1 MERALN
7 PEILAL
13 ALGDHATL
21 PSPSKLSELMTSAE
35 LGLLQRKPAFDADL
49 LGNGWYLHAIG
60 SSKYALKTYGIERQR
75 AAFQVSAHIFDL
87 YLQSQDLERTER
99 LKYSFASQV
108 AYLRSQLDPNAIAI
122 FGRIKSIFNPSLKL
136 TQDPEEIALSC
147 AVSLL
152 GMNVDYVYRLTTLIR
167 NEINL
172 FVTEWDLESIF
183 DTPFG
188 ASGGVALAT
197 RDLISY
203 LIYGR
208 TGNLDRAREL
218 LINSIRSEAS
228 SSDQISRWVAAHL
241 LNLTGD
247 LQNSSIWTVLPP
259 DVSPNVRRAFSM
271 ASPKILSLW
280 PPQIQLF
287 DESKTKGINPLSSE
301 VKRLFLAT
309 PTSGGKTLLAQLLI
323 ISHLSTTDTSVCY
336 IAPTRSLCRE
346 VAASL
351 EKRLRYLEKEIRTEL
366 PEGNWA
372 DDLLA
377 QLNPNPEVE
386 VMTPERLSYLLHV
399 DGEGVLQKFGMFI
412 FDEVHT
418 IGELGRGWTLEEELA
433 YLQYATE
440 GRNHRIAFI
449 SAAIG
454 NKIQFIEWL
463 GKNGNDVVQLSS
475 DWRGPRRLY
484 TIWRTEPDWQKPTE
498 ELPSKRAKYAKR
510 LIYPLHGRLDTLLPH
525 SKDFYSFQMSDPI
538 GQLALK
544 SDARGE
550 NRTRDNENSTPYY
563 KMLVPLIQ
571 HLALSGPVLIV
582 ESTIPRT
589 INLAKAIASELQD
602 QESPAISQL
611 LDMVDTKLGT
621 EHSLRDT
628 LSKGV
633 AYHHGSLPQEVRSLI
648 EDSVSQGQLNIL
660 VATTTMTD
668 GINLP
673 VRSVVIASQ
682 GSYTKEGYEE
692 FITGPKLINAIG
704 RAGRAAKETEGI
716 VVLALNQKISKDD
729 FQRFTPDPSAMT
741 VTSNIATQRA
751 LEALANFEDLVRQN
765 EDAIF
770 QVNHQII
777 SKFLSFIWFFAFEVE
792 RRNELLDNDKLLQF
806 LTKTLA
812 WAQLN
817 EDNQKRWFS
826 VAQKLVSQYS
836 KANPS
841 ARKRWASSGTSLNSA
856 RVLEQI
862 AYEISTELESVA
874 GHLAL
879 VDAINLILD
888 KDRIGRILAL
898 SESPQRK
905 VFTARSGLN
914 RQEVQFPVKD
924 ILRDWVMGEELVVI
938 SNSFFG
944 QIDDIDFRFEQVGE
958 YTNDYFENFFPWVF
972 GTIISW
978 TNSILIEK
986 GSTQTLPRAIP
997 AHIRWGVKNKAAL
1010 ALMFQGI
1017 ISRSLANKIGTIW
1030 EESSMDIDVHSW
1042 LRSMDINEWRERFS
1056 ASIPE
1061 LRNLLEFARI
1071 RRGGI
1076 AADVINKGAIVI
1088 DVQALENEL
1097 SLTEV
1102 LLLPEAESD
1111 ISPIGLWSGG
1121 KLVARILSRDQA
1133 DVASLLSTGLV
1144 FAKLEINSGVGKL
1157 ELSLIAVE

>member
-1 MERALN
+1 MERALD
-7 PEILAL
+7 PEMLAL
-13 ALGDHATL
+13 ALGEHAVL
-21 PSPSKLSELMTSAE
+21 PTPSGLSELITRAE
-35 LGLLQRKPAFDADL
+35 LGLLHRKPAFDDDL
-49 LGNGWYLHAIG
+49 LRNGWYLHAIG
-60 SSKYALKTYGIERQR
+60 SSKYALKTYGISRQR

-87 YLQSQDLERTER
+87 YLQSQDLEHAER

-122 FGRIKSIFNPSLKL
+122 FARIKSLVKPDLSLIYNS
-136 TQDPEEIALSC
+136 EEIALSC

-152 GMNVDYVYRLTTLIR
+152 GMNADYVYRLTNQIR
-167 NEINL
+167 AQIN
-172 FVTEWDLESIF
+172 FYVAEWEVESIF

-197 RDLISY
+197 RNLISY

-208 TGNLDRAREL
+208 NESLDRAREFL
-218 LINSIRSEAS
+218 VNAIRSEAS

-241 LNLTGD
+241 LNLAGD

-259 DVSPNVRRAFSM
+259 DVSPSARRAFSM
-271 ASPKILSLW
+271 ASPKILTLW

-287 DESKTKGINPLSSE
+287 DESKSKGINPLSPE

-323 ISHLSTTDTSVCY
+323 VSHLSITNTSVCY
-336 IAPTRSLCRE
+336 VAPTRSLCRE

-366 PEGNWA
+366 PEESWI
-372 DDLLA
+372 DDLLDL
-377 QLNPNPEVE
+377 LNPNPEVE
-386 VMTPERLSYLLHV
+386 VMTPERLSYLLRV
-399 DGEGVLQKFGMFI
+399 DSERVLQKFGMFI

-418 IGELGRGWTLEEELA
+418 VGEMGRGWTLEEELA

-440 GRNHRIAFI
+440 GKDHRIAFI
-449 SAAIG
+449 SAAVG

-463 GKNGNDVVQLSS
+463 GKNGDEVVPLSS

-484 TIWRTEPDWQKPTE
+484 TIWRTEPDWLKPSLK
-498 ELPSKRAKYAKR
+498 LPSKRAQFAR
-510 LIYPLHGRLDTLLPH
+510 RIIYPLHGRLDTLIPH
-525 SKDFYSFQMSDPI
+525 SKAFYSFQTSDSI

-544 SDARGE
+544 SDTSGK
-550 NRTRDNENSTPYY
+550 RTRDSAHSTPYY

-571 HLALSGPVLIV
+571 HLALSGPVLVV

-589 INLAKAIASELQD
+589 ISLAKAIASELQD
-602 QESPAISQL
+602 EESPTISQL
-611 LDMVDTKLGT
+611 LDMVDAKLGPK
-621 EHSLRDT
+621 HSLRDT

-633 AYHHGSLPQEVRSLI
+633 AYHHGSLPQEVRTLI
-648 EDSVSQGQLNIL
+648 EDFVSQGQLNIL

-692 FITGPKLINAIG
+692 YITGPKLINAIG

-716 VVLALNQKISKDD
+716 VVLALNQQISEDD

-751 LEALANFEDLVRQN
+751 LEALANFENLVRQN

-770 QVNHQII
+770 QANHEVI
-777 SKFLSFIWFFAFEVE
+777 SKFLSFVWYFAYEVE
-792 RRNELLDNDKLLQF
+792 RQNQLLTDDRLLQF

-817 EDNQKRWFS
+817 EDNQKRWFL
-826 VAQKLVSQYS
+826 VAQKVVSVYS
-836 KANPS
+836 KSDSS
-841 ARKRWASSGTSLNSA
+841 ARKRWATSGTSLKSA
-856 RVLEQI
+856 RVLEQV
-862 AYEISTELESVA
+862 AYEVSMELESVT
-874 GHLAL
+874 GSLSI
-879 VDAINLILD
+879 VDAINVILD
-888 KDRIGRILAL
+888 KGRIDKILAL
-898 SESPQRK
+898 SECPQK
-905 VFTARSGLN
+905 KIFTARSGSN
-914 RQEVQFPVKD
+914 RQELELSVKD
-924 ILRDWVMGEELVVI
+924 ILRDWIMGEELAVI

-944 QIDDIDFRFEQVGE
+944 KIDNIDFRFEQLGE
-958 YTNDYFENFFPWVF
+958 YINEYFENFFPWVF

-978 TNSILIEK
+978 TNSILVEK
-986 GSTQTLPRAIP
+986 GSTQTLIRAIP
-997 AHIRWGVKNKAAL
+997 AHIRWGVKNRTSL
-1010 ALMFQGI
+1010 ALIFQGI
-1017 ISRSLANKIGTIW
+1017 IFRSLANKIGTIW
-1030 EESSMDIDVHSW
+1030 EELSIDIDVHSW
-1042 LRSMDINEWRERFS
+1042 LRSMDIDEWREKFG

-1076 AADVINKGAIVI
+1076 AADVINKGAVVI
-1088 DVQALENEL
+1088 DVQVLENEL
-1097 SLTEV
+1097 PLTEV
-1102 LLLPEAESD
+1102 LLISEGETD
-1111 ISPIGLWSGG
+1111 ISPIGLWLDG

-1133 DVASLLSTGLV
+1133 DISSLQSTGLV
-1144 FAKLEINSGVGKL
+1144 VAKLEINSGKGKL
-1157 ELSLIAVE
+1157 ELSLMAIE